1 MALERAVAD
10 EASSSDDGNGMS
22 ELKFIPRSAQT
33 DAGLAMEMELTR
45 DLRARELE
53 EGDAAGGNFIVD
65 QTQFRNTE
73 VGKGYQH
80 KTVVRQRSAT
90 NAARPMKIVDMT
102 QARAPTEKHK
112 DRHKRDDGGDGKS
125 RKTASGKH
133 DKKHHKRQ
141 RSAGGDDSASD
152 AEGDAGG
159 GAPPSIEVA
168 RPALQE
174 LRCLL
179 ELKLRAQQPQQP
191 Q

>member
-10 EASSSDDGNGMS
+10 EASSSDDGNDMS
-22 ELKFIPRSAQT
+22 ELKFIPRTAQT

-90 NAARPMKIVDMT
+90 DAARPMKIVDMT
-102 QARAPTEKHK
+102 QARAPAEKHK
-112 DRHKRDDGGDGKS
+112 ERHKRDGGGGSSDGKS

-133 DKKHHKRQ
+133 DKKRHKRQ
-141 RSAGGDDSASD
+141 RSAERADGDVSASD
-152 AEGDAGG
+152 EEGDAGG
-159 GAPPSIEVA
+159 GAPPSASLV
-168 RPALQE
+168 
-174 LRCLL
+174 
-179 ELKLRAQQPQQP
+179 
-191 Q
+191 